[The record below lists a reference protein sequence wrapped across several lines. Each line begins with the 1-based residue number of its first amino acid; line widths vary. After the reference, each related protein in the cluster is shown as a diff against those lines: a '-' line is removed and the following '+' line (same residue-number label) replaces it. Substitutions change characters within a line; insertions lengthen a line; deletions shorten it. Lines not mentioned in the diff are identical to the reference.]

1 MGSLSRIIQEGP
13 TCIRTVL
20 IKEAKG
26 YLTPDER
33 SHGTTEARGAMLPK
47 AKDHVWPPEAGASK
61 NVPPSAP

>member
-26 YLTPDER
+26 YLTPDEEEPRDHRGKR
-33 SHGTTEARGAMLPK
+33 SDAAQSQGPRLATRSWSE
-47 AKDHVWPPEAGASK
+47 
-61 NVPPSAP
+61 